1 MDKLACMRAF
11 AGVVEAGGFSAAGRE
26 MKLSKALVSKYVAHL
41 EDLLGVR
48 LLQRTTRKVSTTSVG
63 QSYYQRCRSLL
74 DDLDELD
81 LQVQENQNTPK
92 GVLRITAPLSFAEL
106 HLMDII
112 SEFSNEYPALEIDV
126 SLSDRFV
133 DIVEDGIDIAL
144 RIAELPDTA
153 LIARRL
159 MAVRVP
165 LCAAPA
171 YLEEHGIP
179 EHPSELVHHKCIL
192 EHRYDDAYR
201 WPFVEDGQSLSLK
214 LPSKLRVTG
223 ARAVRELALAGNGI
237 VRCPSFVIDEDVK
250 AGRLQVI
257 LEEFDAYRPALYA
270 VYAHRRHLST
280 KVRLFIDRLAEKFS
294 G

>member
-201 WPFVEDGQSLSLK
+201 WPFAEKGQSLSVK
-214 LPSKLRVTG
+214 LHSKLRVTG
-223 ARAVRELALAGNGI
+223 ARAVRELALAG
-237 VRCPSFVIDEDVK
+237 
-250 AGRLQVI
+250 
-257 LEEFDAYRPALYA
+257 
-270 VYAHRRHLST
+270 
-280 KVRLFIDRLAEKFS
+280 
-294 G
+294 